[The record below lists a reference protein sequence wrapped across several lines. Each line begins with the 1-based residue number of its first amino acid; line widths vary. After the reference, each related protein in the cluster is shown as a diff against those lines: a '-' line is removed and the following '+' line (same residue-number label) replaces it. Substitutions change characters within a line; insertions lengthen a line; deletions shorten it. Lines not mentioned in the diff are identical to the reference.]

1 MHRHVDFGLIREMA
15 LRRPEWSWVCVG
27 ALQAATGELAGLPNV
42 HLTGQRPHAELA
54 DYVRGFDV
62 CVVPYV
68 NSRYTAT
75 VVPTKINEYL
85 AVGKP
90 VVSTA
95 LPPVREFNE
104 EHRGVLLTAD
114 PTPESFLA
122 AVERALRLP
131 SDEETR
137 RRRRRVAEQAD
148 WGARFGE
155 MCGLVEA
162 RLRARG
168 AWQSPATSL

>member
-1 MHRHVDFGLIREMA
+1 M
-15 LRRPEWSWVCVG
+15 
-27 ALQAATGELAGLPNV
+27 AGLPNV

-54 DYVRGFDV
+54 DYVHGFDV

-68 NSRYTAT
+68 DSPHTAT

-104 EHRGVLLTAD
+104 EHRGVLLTAE
-114 PTPESFLA
+114 PEAESFLA

-131 SDEETR
+131 RDEETR

-148 WGARFGE
+148 WGTRFRE
-155 MCGLVEA
+155 MCDLVETQV
-162 RLRARG
+162 RARG
-168 AWQSPATSL
+168 AWQSPGHSL